1 MKRALVFL
9 CCIFAA
15 GSLFAKGIEEEVR
28 EAEEKSDTSYAF
40 GMVIAGDLVKT
51 GLEFNYYSVYEGL
64 RAVMEKEDTRIS
76 MNSAI
81 RMVQSAFQEA
91 MAKQAAEAQA
101 AETVWLE
108 ENGAKEGVTSTET
121 GLQYQVLTEGEG
133 EQPGPMAVVKVHYE
147 GSLTNGTVFDSSR
160 ERGEPVEFP
169 LEAVIPGW
177 AEGIQ
182 TMKTGGTSLF
192 FIPSSLA
199 YGSQGAGQAI
209 PPYSTLI
216 FTVEL
221 LEIVKREASR
231 DDLLPPAAEEQGQ
244 N

>member
-1 MKRALVFL
+1 MKRILVFL

-15 GSLFAKGIEEEVR
+15 GSLFAKGIAEDVR
-28 EAEEKSDTSYAF
+28 AAEQKSDTGYAF

-51 GLEFNYYSVYEGL
+51 GLELDYHSVYEGL
-64 RAVMEKEDTRIS
+64 KAVMEKEDTRIS
-76 MNSAI
+76 MNNAI

-91 MAKQAAEAQA
+91 MEKQAAEARA

-108 ENGAKEGVTSTET
+108 ENGAKEGVTGTET

-133 EQPGPMAVVKVHYE
+133 ERPGPMSIVKVHYE
-147 GSLTNGTVFDSSR
+147 GTLTDGTVFDSSW

-182 TMKTGGTSLF
+182 TMKTGGTSLL

-199 YGSQGAGQAI
+199 YGSQGAGQVI

-216 FTVEL
+216 FKVDL
-221 LEIVKREASR
+221 LEIVKQEASR
-231 DDLLPPAAEEQGQ
+231 DDLLPPEEEYE
-244 N
+244 

>member
-1 MKRALVFL
+1 MKRMLVFL

-15 GSLFAKGIEEEVR
+15 GSLSAKGIAEDVR
-28 EAEEKSDTSYAF
+28 AAEQKSDTSYAF

-51 GLEFNYYSVYEGL
+51 GLEFDYYSVYEGL

-76 MNSAI
+76 MNNAI

-91 MAKQAAEAQA
+91 MAKQAAEARTTESA
-101 AETVWLE
+101 WLE

-121 GLQYQVLTEGEG
+121 GLQYQVLEEGEG
-133 EQPGPMAVVKVHYE
+133 DQPGPMSVVKVNYE
-147 GSLTNGTVFDSSR
+147 GTLTDGTVFDSSW
-160 ERGEPVEFP
+160 ERGEPAEFP

-182 TMKTGGTSLF
+182 TMKTGGISLF

-199 YGSQGAGQAI
+199 YGSQGAGQVI
-209 PPYSTLI
+209 PPYSILI
-216 FTVEL
+216 FRVEL
-221 LEIVKREASR
+221 LEIVKQEASR
-231 DDLLPPAAEEQGQ
+231 NDLLPPETEE
-244 N
+244 